1 VRASV
6 TKCAWPEFGGRN
18 SWGVNHKF
26 ICLLIECS
34 SGLDASDEC
43 AVTQF
48 SLAIGAQYLSRIG
61 QRDPVS
67 CLLWAC
73 LKLQEWKKQECVD
86 AERACVS
93 QTPCMSTVQEDW
105 VHVLEALLHANLSG
119 SEAIGEALIMIS
131 ILKSSRKL
139 RHVRTSHGRLDPLE
153 GLVVDDDSIVA
164 MKELEV
170 RKQEGSISLPAV
182 NGSSE
187 LLRFEGSLI
196 PSQMHHESLT
206 SERYILVT
214 GLHSCTSVMLLL
226 VSTISGV
233 YLGVRCHCDSGGCYC
248 CYRFCYRFWK
258 SASELLLKYAE
269 TL

>member
-1 VRASV
+1 
-6 TKCAWPEFGGRN
+6 
-18 SWGVNHKF
+18 VNHKF
-26 ICLLIECS
+26 ICLLIERS

-48 SLAIGAQYLSRIG
+48 SLAIRAQYLSRIG

-73 LKLQEWKKQECVD
+73 LKLQEWKKQECVNT
-86 AERACVS
+86 ERACVS

-105 VHVLEALLHANLSG
+105 MHVLEALLHANLSG

-139 RHVRTSHGRLDPLE
+139 RHVRTSHRCLNPLE
-153 GLVVDDDSIVA
+153 GLVVDDDCIIA

-170 RKQEGSISLPAV
+170 RKQKGFISLPAV
-182 NGSSE
+182 NRLSE
-187 LLRFEGSLI
+187 LFRFEGSLI

-206 SERYILVT
+206 SESCIPVT
-214 GLHSCTSVMLLL
+214 GLHSCTTAMLHL
-226 VSTISGV
+226 VSTINGV
-233 YLGVRCHCDSGGCYC
+233 DLGVRCHCNSGGCYC
-248 CYRFCYRFWK
+248 CYYFCYRF
-258 SASELLLKYAE
+258 
-269 TL
+269 